1 MNEYLKKLMSGYYNY
16 TPPQTFMGNKMD
28 HYSDNINTGANKML
42 SNYYNLGYEEPIG
55 IISPDSV
62 YVQPTRFYN
71 DPKFETTFT
80 KGKNSLL
87 DFFRKNI
94 SNKMELPSYLAPKN

>member
-1 MNEYLKKLMSGYYNY
+1 MNEYLKRLMSGYYNY
-16 TPPQTFMGNKMD
+16 SPPRYASRGPLSEQLPHFTDEPKNK
-28 HYSDNINTGANKML
+28 
-42 SNYYNLGYEEPIG
+42 SNYYNLGYEKPIG

-87 DFFRKNI
+87 EFVRKNI
-94 SNKMELPSYLAPKN
+94 SNRMELPSYLAPKN